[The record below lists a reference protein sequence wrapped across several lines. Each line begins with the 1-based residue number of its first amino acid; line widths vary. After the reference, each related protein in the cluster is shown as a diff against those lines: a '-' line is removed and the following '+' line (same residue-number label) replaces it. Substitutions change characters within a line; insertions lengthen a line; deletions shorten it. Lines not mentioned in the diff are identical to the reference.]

1 MLKIT
6 SIKDPRVELARSL
19 HSVSGRRRH
28 GKALLFD
35 VEQIKWALEAKLF
48 FENIFILDGM
58 EDVFECNKNC
68 IYYVS
73 EGVLKK
79 ISDTSYVIP
88 YLAVVHIPD
97 NTLKPEEFVVVMDG
111 LQDLGNIGSIV
122 RTAQGLGIKQFIYSS
137 MLQDSFQRKI
147 IDSSRGLVF
156 KSSIIEKESALKT
169 IEYLKQNDYQIVVT
183 TPHAKLL
190 QSQIRLSEKKIA
202 LIVGNESVGVCDEL
216 LNIADIAVQVP
227 MNLNVES
234 LNAAVFAGISMYE
247 LKFKQ
252 VVSMLKEKILT
263 NFGREV
269 NVTGMFIRMAFDFEV
284 RQLTSFSG
292 NQVIC
297 MMIMHCESGVAKEQ
311 ICRDISLLESELQS
325 FVEPLIK
332 EKYVSFQD
340 DLYVL
345 TSSGEIFIAQIWPI
359 VERTYQKIFEGFRQ
373 EEIEQLSFFLKR
385 LQKNCTQ
392 VFGDRK

>member
-1 MLKIT
+1 
-6 SIKDPRVELARSL
+6 
-19 HSVSGRRRH
+19 
-28 GKALLFD
+28 
-35 VEQIKWALEAKLF
+35 
-48 FENIFILDGM
+48 
-58 EDVFECNKNC
+58 
-68 IYYVS
+68 
-73 EGVLKK
+73 
-79 ISDTSYVIP
+79 
-88 YLAVVHIPD
+88 
-97 NTLKPEEFVVVMDG
+97 
-111 LQDLGNIGSIV
+111 
-122 RTAQGLGIKQFIYSS
+122 
-137 MLQDSFQRKI
+137 
-147 IDSSRGLVF
+147 
-156 KSSIIEKESALKT
+156 
-169 IEYLKQNDYQIVVT
+169 
-183 TPHAKLL
+183 
-190 QSQIRLSEKKIA
+190 
-202 LIVGNESVGVCDEL
+202 
-216 LNIADIAVQVP
+216 
-227 MNLNVES
+227 
-234 LNAAVFAGISMYE
+234 
-247 LKFKQ
+247 
-252 VVSMLKEKILT
+252 
-263 NFGREV
+263 
-269 NVTGMFIRMAFDFEV
+269 MAFDFEV